1 MISRLRIENYKC
13 FSKFECQFGAFQLLV
28 GDNGSGK
35 TSVFDVVESLRDIVT
50 RGQSITD
57 AFPTH
62 TLTAWS
68 TLDVQTFEME
78 VEGNGGRYQYHLC
91 VDQDRLKSK
100 SWINNEH
107 LYFYEPN
114 CEEETPLFVF
124 NGVDAMLYK
133 DDGSDGP
140 SFPFDSARSPLSTIP
155 ERPDN
160 KRLTWFRRRME
171 RVFVFSPDSPRM
183 TANCDSEIATPDR
196 QLHQFASWLR
206 HLNQERGN
214 FLSLL
219 SKRLADGVLE
229 GLENLRL
236 ERVSEAVRELK
247 LDFDYSGSKPFA
259 LSFNSLSDGQRHLVA
274 LYTILAAAI
283 EPDSTVCL
291 DEPDNFVALREIQP
305 WLSQLSDAVE
315 DRKSQCLLVSHQSE
329 SLNYL
334 AAQHGLIFERTES
347 GSVGVRPF
355 EWEGQEMLT
364 PAEVVA
370 RGWE

>member
-13 FSKFECQFGAFQLLV
+13 FSKFQCQFGAFQLLV

-35 TSVFDVVESLRDIVT
+35 TSVFDVVESLRDVVT
-50 RGQSITD
+50 RGQSISD

-68 TLDVQTFEME
+68 TLDVQTFELE
-78 VEGNGGRYQYHLC
+78 VEGNGGRYEYQL
-91 VDQDRLKSK
+91 VIDQDRRTSK
-100 SWINNEH
+100 SWINCEH
-107 LYFYEPN
+107 LYFYEPHA
-114 CEEETPLFVF
+114 EEETPLFVF

-183 TANCDSEIATPDR
+183 TASSDSEIATPDR

-214 FLSLL
+214 FLSVL
-219 SKRLADGVLE
+219 SNALADGVLD
-229 GLENLRL
+229 GLKNIRL
-236 ERVSEAVRELK
+236 ERVSEATRTLK
-247 LDFDYSGSKPFA
+247 LEFEYPGSKPFS
-259 LSFNSLSDGQRHLVA
+259 LSFDSLSDGQRHLVA
-274 LYTILAAAI
+274 LYTILIAAI
-283 EPDSTVCL
+283 DQDSTVCL

-305 WLSQLSDAVE
+305 WLIQLSEAVE
-315 DRKSQCLLVSHQSE
+315 DRNSQCLLISHHSE

-334 AAQHGLIFERTES
+334 AARSGLIFERTDS
-347 GSVGVRPF
+347 GAVGVRPF
-355 EWEGQEMLT
+355 DWQGEEMLT